1 MCTLKRKCAGRRKLG
16 LGAALLF
23 AAVAAG
29 TPAKADV
36 VAQMNAVA
44 TDTINLPPGVVYPAV
59 TPEEQRPSFS
69 TDLATVHVAIYDAVN
84 AITGGYEVYAI
95 TPLSPTAGASAEAAA
110 GAAACRVLAGLFPN
124 RGPQY
129 ATACLPYQASSSGSD
144 AVKKGIAVGI
154 EVANG
159 VLALRANDGRMT
171 NVVYVPGSEPG
182 DFRGLNPAGTNSPFV
197 KPFALKSAGQ
207 FRADGP
213 PALGSATYAADLNEV
228 KALGGAGSLVR
239 TAEQEEIARFH
250 TEPPPRFWPRNLRP
264 FASDDQSLIEN
275 ARLTAMIWVA
285 QSDVGV
291 ACFESKYFYEFWR
304 PQSAIPL
311 ADTDGNDATVADGS
325 WLPVVPTPNHP
336 EYPAAH
342 ACAAGAMAEVLRSFY
357 GTKKIDFTFTSTV
370 TGTEHEFSST
380 DEFVKEIQ
388 VARIYGGM
396 HFRTSTVHGKV
407 LGTKVGKW
415 IAGHYF
421 RPVASR

>member
-1 MCTLKRKCAGRRKLG
+1 MFVLKSKYAGRRTSG
-16 LGAALLF
+16 LAAALLV

-29 TPAKADV
+29 APAKADV
-36 VAQMNAVA
+36 VAQMNLVA

-84 AITGGYEVYAI
+84 AITGGYEVFAVSP
-95 TPLSPTAGASAEAAA
+95 TSPTAGASAEAAA
-110 GAAACRVLAGLFPN
+110 GAAACGVLAGLFPN
-124 RGPQY
+124 RAPQY
-129 ATACLPYQASSSGSD
+129 ATACVPYQASSPGSD

-154 EVANG
+154 EVATG

-182 DFRGLNPAGTNSPFV
+182 DFRGVNPVGTNSPFV
-197 KPFALKSAGQ
+197 KPFTLTSAAQ

-213 PALGSATYAADLNEV
+213 PALGSATYAADFNEV

-239 TAEQEEIARFH
+239 TAQQEEIARFH

-264 FASDDQSLIEN
+264 FASDDQSLIGN
-275 ARLTAMIWVA
+275 ARLMAMIWVA

-291 ACFESKYFYEFWR
+291 ACFESKYVYEFWR

-311 ADTDGNDATVADGS
+311 ADTDGNDATVADSG

-342 ACAAGAMAEVLRSFY
+342 ACVAGAMAEVLRSFF
-357 GTKKIDFTFTSTV
+357 GTKKLEFSFTSTV
-370 TGTEHEFSST
+370 TGSEHEFGST
-380 DEFVKEIQ
+380 DELVKEIQ

>member
-1 MCTLKRKCAGRRKLG
+1 MLALKPKYAGRPTTG
-16 LGAALLF
+16 LAAALLV

-36 VAQMNAVA
+36 VAQWNAIA
-44 TDTINLPPGVVYPAV
+44 ADTITPPPGVVYPAV
-59 TPEEQRPSFS
+59 TPEELRPSFS

-84 AITGGYEVYAI
+84 AITGGYEVFAVS
-95 TPLSPTAGASAEAAA
+95 PAAPTAGAAPEAAA
-110 GAAACRVLAGLFPN
+110 SAAACRVLAGLFPN
-124 RGPQY
+124 RAPQY
-129 ATACLPYQASSSGSD
+129 ATPCLPYQASSSGTD
-144 AVKKGIAVGI
+144 ATKKGIAVGI

-159 VLALRANDGRMT
+159 VLALRANDGRST
-171 NVVYVPGSEPG
+171 NIVYVPGSEPG
-182 DFRGLNPAGTNSPFV
+182 DFRGVNPVGTNSPYV
-197 KPFALKSAGQ
+197 RPFTLTSAAQ

-213 PALGSATYAADLNEV
+213 PALGSATYAADFNEV
-228 KALGGAGSLVR
+228 KALGGAGSVVR

-264 FASDDQSLIEN
+264 FSSDDQSLIAN
-275 ARLTAMIWVA
+275 ARLMAMVWVA

-291 ACFESKYFYEFWR
+291 ACFESKYVYEFWR

-311 ADTDGNDATVADGS
+311 ADTDGNDATVADAG

-342 ACAAGAMAEVLRSFY
+342 ACAAGATAEVLRSFF
-357 GTKKIDFTFTSTV
+357 GTKKLDFTFTSTV
-370 TGTEHEFSST
+370 TGTEHEFGST
-380 DEFVKEIQ
+380 DEMIKEVQ

-415 IAGHYF
+415 IANHYF
-421 RPVASR
+421 RPVANR